1 MCRVCVGLRDMC
13 DRQHEAMAAT
23 GYQLDAQRFAME
35 DVLLEELESWLDS
48 PAGHYTGW
56 ASNYRQYAKTDKAD
70 GTV

>member
-1 MCRVCVGLRDMC
+1 
-13 DRQHEAMAAT
+13 MAAA